1 MDMDPR
7 PADVQDEINENVA
20 PVDEQVNSSVDEQS
34 QGVPALDEAPRAEQ
48 VVAEALA
55 QGGPAPSGEPVDVN
69 LFKSVY
75 DDTLYF
81 VDGMTEQYDFYPEI
95 LQALAG
101 GNAQIELRKRYMLK
115 AIEEIWVAK
124 IEDTL
129 TAIGDFIRTPT
140 RFIEETEEVLPIEL
154 SRNISNRSLR
164 HLAQHTD
171 YISKVE
177 GDEITPS
184 KILNVFRDET
194 MFTYENKFVNT
205 LLNRLF
211 IFVSRRYDAALK
223 EGKDEKN
230 TALTYTNEFVHGEV
244 SGKVTFSI
252 EISEE
257 PPEGEVLKN
266 YTYTTDL
273 WQRVV
278 RIYNI
283 CRTYMS
289 SEFVKNMGQAYIRPP
304 VIRTNAILKN
314 KKLRQC
320 LDLWEFIESYENIG
334 YNMLVQENL
343 ESIDEKYIKELYS
356 TTALQ
361 YLIFRYNIKNE
372 FEAENTL
379 ASELSPQPFS
389 PEFRDEL
396 DGINEDEYDRAYTHR
411 VPEPEVQKVYVEGGK
426 KKLSR
431 ANKRLSDAIDVAITA
446 DKIKRRQSPRSVQPK
461 RSFLRDVQRG
471 ITQKVDSVASRAVR
485 VYINNKDEIDAEL
498 KKFGTDVA
506 KTVVTIGATKVYKE
520 LSKKR

>member
-7 PADVQDEINENVA
+7 PADAQDEINENVA

-34 QGVPALDEAPRAEQ
+34 QGAPALDEAPRAEQ

-115 AIEEIWVAK
+115 AIEEIWVSK

-278 RIYNI
+278 RI
-283 CRTYMS
+283 
-289 SEFVKNMGQAYIRPP
+289 
-304 VIRTNAILKN
+304 
-314 KKLRQC
+314 
-320 LDLWEFIESYENIG
+320 
-334 YNMLVQENL
+334 
-343 ESIDEKYIKELYS
+343 
-356 TTALQ
+356 
-361 YLIFRYNIKNE
+361 
-372 FEAENTL
+372 
-379 ASELSPQPFS
+379 
-389 PEFRDEL
+389 
-396 DGINEDEYDRAYTHR
+396 
-411 VPEPEVQKVYVEGGK
+411 
-426 KKLSR
+426 
-431 ANKRLSDAIDVAITA
+431 
-446 DKIKRRQSPRSVQPK
+446 
-461 RSFLRDVQRG
+461 
-471 ITQKVDSVASRAVR
+471 
-485 VYINNKDEIDAEL
+485 
-498 KKFGTDVA
+498 
-506 KTVVTIGATKVYKE
+506 
-520 LSKKR
+520 